1 MCYSTDFLV
10 CINIAPRNNSCGAR
24 EFFKLLR
31 WIFREIWH
39 ILTNSIVKSRI
50 FSRELGWSLTMFMI
64 CCLLSVNRVDM
75 KTFVNLIGAQFLG
88 PALSPGAVYVAS
100 VLESSMDILCIKGN
114 VFQTTYVHY
123 SNSNLRNVV
132 IRNVNFL
139 VLHVIFLSWRS
150 IWIWGLR
157 VINP

>member
-1 MCYSTDFLV
+1 M
-10 CINIAPRNNSCGAR
+10 P
-24 EFFKLLR
+24 
-31 WIFREIWH
+31 
-39 ILTNSIVKSRI
+39 
-50 FSRELGWSLTMFMI
+50 LTMFMI

-139 VLHVIFLSWRS
+139 VLHCCYFS
-150 IWIWGLR
+150 
-157 VINP
+157 